1 MAWSTFTPLCITTD
15 LNKKNFHGRVRA
27 RYSGDFNN
35 NTWGCGNGAREQI
48 RYPSLEKFGFT
59 GECGYVTAARGDG
72 ELRGEFFL
80 IGAIIMVHYW
90 RLIEIILQ
98 RRRERMWRRER
109 RYVVDCGPWETR
121 SHGARINE
129 NGLDFAK
136 RQEGET
142 STDANGFAMF
152 LGMLNVYLRLVSM
165 NE

>member
-1 MAWSTFTPLCITTD
+1 MAWSTFTPLCISTD

-27 RYSGDFNN
+27 KYWGDFNN

-72 ELRGEFFL
+72 ELRGEFYF
-80 IGAIIMVHYW
+80 IGAIIMVHDW

-98 RRRERMWRRER
+98 RRRERMWWRER
-109 RYVVDCGPWETR
+109 RYVVDCGPWEVMELELMRMDWTLPKGR
-121 SHGARINE
+121 
-129 NGLDFAK
+129 K
-136 RQEGET
+136 ET
-142 STDANGFAMF
+142 STDANGFAIF